1 MDCPDAA
8 KIADLGPLPVNLVQA
23 IRLLFLER
31 CLDLESR
38 LSLRQACRAFRDI
51 HDHAASSICL
61 GRTRDQLQPSEFPSA
76 EEVSK
81 MVRGALARG
90 CRPTEVALQEAANS
104 EDVMLAF
111 LQSFSC
117 ADTVERIFIGTNS
130 QFTSS
135 VAREVTR
142 GLPKLSDVSLH
153 LPASSGT
160 AAAAQVLLQ
169 LLGPKLKGLRIL
181 VPSVGHWPAD
191 ALEPLL
197 HCTALT
203 QLTLGNDWRTAEPEY
218 GLTAETSLLRT
229 LSSMTGLR
237 ALTLT
242 GGAQPAAS
250 SEERRARAASLESCL
265 SALTALT
272 SLEVGLHCL
281 NHALHPDLELR
292 DPNDDSDVAE
302 VAEELRAGGRAEE
315 AARLMAAVDS
325 ESRALAAAVRC
336 MPQLRELR
344 TRARIFAADLAPLTA
359 LTYLRV
365 GAIVLPPPLPQQAHD
380 NQLQRTPVYDLPP
393 LLERLKVYA
402 PLSMRVAASLRRSPA
417 AAAAG
422 APLISWRAPGLM
434 FRDGQPFWSLEFSLS
449 DLDDERRLTAEGIA
463 RVHPAVTNL
472 ASSFKLTT
480 PGSDSHDLCL
490 RVYGF
495 QEPRARPPDPTAAA
509 AAGAAAPGDGTHCG
523 SWLGA
528 MMSELRPSELE
539 LWGFALSPRDMLG
552 MTRCMAGLKDLDLR
566 GCRYS
571 PTSLP
576 LLGGLASVKW
586 LTIATD
592 DWEWGS
598 DQEAQNTIE
607 AAFLGL
613 SAPAPRAAGWLEG
626 GYGADGCVEAL
637 YDSQAAALPLPKL
650 AELVV
655 FCDEI
660 IDEDWLRQ
668 AVMPAGEELRRRRP
682 YPAELI
688 IR

>member
-1 MDCPDAA
+1 MDCPDTA
-8 KIADLGPLPVNLVQA
+8 KIAHPGPVPVNLVQA
-23 IRLLFLER
+23 LRLLFLEP
-31 CLDLESR
+31 CLGLEPR

-61 GRTRDQLQPSEFPSA
+61 GRSRAQLQPSEFPSA

-90 CRPTEVALQEAANS
+90 CRPTKVAIVEAAKS
-104 EDVMLAF
+104 EDVTLAF
-111 LQSFSC
+111 LQSLSC
-117 ADTVERIFIGTNS
+117 ADTIERIRICTDS

-135 VAREVTR
+135 VAREVAR
-142 GLPKLSDVSLH
+142 GLPKLSDVSLSV
-153 LPASSGT
+153 PASSGT

-169 LLGPKLKGLRIL
+169 LVGPKLKGLRIS
-181 VPSVGHWPAD
+181 VHSVGHWPAD

-203 QLTLGNDWRTAEPEY
+203 QLTVCNYWRTATPESA
-218 GLTAETSLLRT
+218 LAAETSLLRT
-229 LSSMTGLR
+229 LSSMTSLR

-281 NHALHPDLELR
+281 NHVPHPNMDFR
-292 DPNDDSDVAE
+292 DPEDDSDVAE

-315 AARLMAAVDS
+315 AARLLAAVDA

-380 NQLQRTPVYDLPP
+380 NQQQRTPVYDLPP
-393 LLERLKVYA
+393 LLEQLKVYA

-422 APLISWRAPGLM
+422 APLISWEAPGLVS
-434 FRDGQPFWSLEFSLS
+434 RGDQPCWSLEFSLS

-472 ASSFKLTT
+472 TSSFKLMT
-480 PGSDSHDLCL
+480 PGSDSCDLCL
-490 RVYGF
+490 RVFGS
-495 QEPRARPPDPTAAA
+495 QEPRARPPDPAAAA

-576 LLGGLASVKW
+576 LLGGLASVEL

-592 DWEWGS
+592 DWEWNP
-598 DQEAQNTIE
+598 DQDTIE

-613 SAPAPRAAGWLEG
+613 SAPAPRTAGWLEG

-637 YDSQAAALPLPKL
+637 YDSQAAALPLPRL
-650 AELVV
+650 EELVV
-655 FCDEI
+655 FCDDGIE
-660 IDEDWLRQ
+660 EEWLRQ
-668 AVMPAGEELRRRRP
+668 AVMAADVELRRRRP
-682 YPAELI
+682 HPAELI
-688 IR
+688 IRSD